1 MKKRILL
8 LLSFSL
14 LFFSLSTAQ
23 ITSTFDTDADGWIF
37 LNSATPITPN
47 HSTTGGNPTGFI
59 SVAYSASVGTS
70 TQSWIAPAKF
80 LGSQVL
86 RSMDMNLLFDLQQ
99 SQAGTSSNVNGD
111 VRIESGSTI
120 IVYSLPTKPAVAPL
134 WSSYSLKLDETQGWR
149 VGSTTGPFATR
160 TQIIAILS
168 NITAIEI
175 RGTYA
180 TNAAYTSGIDNVI
193 LEQRTLSPSPTIA
206 SFTPTSG
213 EPGTALTIIGT
224 NFDTTPTNNAVYFG
238 SIAGTITSASA
249 TQLSVTIPIGALS
262 GPITVINK
270 TTGTSKRSEKPFNP
284 TFTEGGR
291 IIPASLK
298 PRFDILLGTTPGND
312 LNGLVAADLDG
323 DGWND
328 LLVTE
333 SLPATVSIFRNL
345 GSGGNLSAASFAPK
359 ILLASSGAGNGLF
372 TFDLDGDGK
381 LDVVSTNAS
390 SFTTYRN
397 TSTPGN
403 LSFEPVELWPNPIVG
418 ITSDVVDV
426 DGDGHLDL
434 IGQHYNGSVAG
445 DFWIAL
451 NISSP
456 GNIEFGASITY
467 FGGSLLDAGS
477 GVTSGDLDNDGK
489 PDLIVRHWFGGNFSI
504 IKNNSTPGNISLD
517 TPIRFTIGSYGN
529 INIADFNGDGKNDI
543 AWKDGS
549 GNNDIRIRINT
560 NSGGALA
567 ATDFATEVILD
578 SELTNYGGMSVADV
592 NGDGKPDII
601 AADAADVGV
610 FENNYSGG
618 AFDANAFVSA
628 YQLQGYSAA
637 TYPFSPVVADL
648 NGDKKPEL
656 ILGYTNS
663 SPTRI
668 SIFENKN
675 VPAPVISLNT
685 VSPLSAPVGSTVT
698 ITGNNFS
705 TNTTDNEVWFGDVR
719 ATVLT
724 ASATQLTVTVPAG
737 AAYAPVSVRKGEL
750 SSSYHLPFS
759 TSFSSGVTFNATHF
773 APPITYTLAGADY
786 DIEVGDLDLDGKPD
800 VIADGTGQIP
810 RLFQNTH
817 ASGAIS
823 GTSLTTAGAVAN
835 SAANAKL
842 VDVDGDGKL
851 DIVGGSGR
859 TFPNQSTVG
868 SILFGTEINA
878 ISGDNVT
885 FGDLNQDGKTDLAS
899 AAFSSGSAQ
908 LILQENRSNV
918 GTFVS
923 SGAFGTFSTSI
934 VYTKASRGGDVTIA
948 DFDNDG
954 FNDVVSLNPFTDN
967 MSIFRNS
974 QKYRVST
981 TMFDPR
987 VEIAVGDNPLRSYPA
1002 DFDKDG
1008 KIDLLVTHWTGTS
1021 TTLLIVF
1028 HNTSTVGTISFN
1040 RIDIT
1045 NPSTVTIATV
1055 ADLDGDSK
1063 PEILTT
1069 SESGNRFSIFKNV
1082 HTTGALSTAS
1092 FAAPFNTTVTA
1103 PRGIATGDLNLDGKP
1118 EIILTR
1124 AAGLLLVYEN
1134 LVTSIPI
1141 VPPTIT
1147 SFTPTSAP
1155 AGSSITITGTD
1166 FDALATNNIVYFG
1179 TVKAVVTAATST
1191 QLTVTVPS
1199 GAGYGRINVLNKTN
1213 GRASLSPKAFTPTFD
1228 GGGRIIP
1235 ASFKPKFDIPTILIE
1250 SVSAAD
1256 VDGDGWIDLAVTN
1269 DFTDRVIDIYPNLG
1283 AGGTLSPA
1291 SFATKVSIGYS
1302 GVSSNGSGLWF
1313 SDLDGD
1319 GKLDA
1324 ITSAATVGFVGVFVT
1339 FRNTSTPGSI
1349 SFEAPEYWQGASDES
1364 PIAYIGDL
1372 DGDGR
1377 PEMVSGEGAIPG
1389 GFWFNQN
1396 LSTPGNIEFGS
1407 WVAPFPLAVINGFS
1421 GATAADL
1428 NGDGKPELIVSN
1440 GQGQAIDVLQNVSTP
1455 GAPAF
1460 TAAFQF
1466 STNQYTYN
1474 SMVVTDMNLDGKN
1487 DLLYKVSGEVG
1498 FHIRL
1503 NTDTDGTLTAADF
1516 AADLIFTGD
1525 LSGGIQYSA
1534 GISIADMNG
1543 DGKPDIVANDNTDFG
1558 VFENVFSGG
1567 VFDLNS
1573 LVPAY
1578 QYEAPGINTA
1588 PTPPIAVD
1596 LNGDGRPE
1604 IFAGITNAGTPDK
1617 FTIYENVNSSA
1628 PLISVNTVSPLSG
1641 PVGSTVTI
1649 TGSNFSTVTT
1659 ENMVWFGSVKATV
1672 LTATATEITVTVPPG
1687 AGYAAVSVT
1696 KNELTSKYHLPFQ
1709 TTFSSGVTLNN
1720 THFAAPVEFTLAG
1733 ADYDLDIGDLDNDGR
1748 PDIVAE
1754 GGTAATTRFRNTHTS
1769 ASITTAS
1776 LTDNG
1781 VSAGIRFPRLQD
1793 LDGDGKLDLIGVN
1806 TLSKNSSTTG
1816 NISFLANVPLSG
1828 VDGFGIADFGD
1839 VNRDGKTDVLVVE
1852 QSLAANV
1859 VENQSAKLVG
1869 NFTTGTFASFVR
1881 SFVTRATSR
1890 GSLVVVDF
1898 DNDGYTDM
1906 ITTNPT
1912 LDNVSIYKNAKRPR
1926 ANATSFEASV
1936 ELSVGDNP
1944 QRIYTSDFDRDGKL
1958 DVLVLHGA
1966 GTTSTLLTIF
1976 QNTSTVGSISFNR
1989 IDLTNPS
1996 ATTVA
2001 TVADLDGDGK
2011 PEIITT
2017 SESGN
2022 RFSILKN
2029 IHASGSLT
2037 AASFAAPFNT
2047 TVTAPRGITTGDLN
2061 LDGKPEIIL
2070 TRAAGLL
2077 VVYENLIPSIPPPT
2091 ITSFTPTSGP
2101 IGITV
2106 TINGINFDTTPSNNT
2121 VQFNGTIAVVTA
2133 STATSIT
2140 TSVPSGATTGTIT
2153 VTVAG
2158 NTATSATNFT
2168 VTASPV
2174 ITITTQ
2180 PSDFIACVG
2189 QTATFT
2195 TEATG
2200 TTNIVYQWQFSPD
2213 GIVPYTDIANGGG
2226 FANASTATLSVN
2238 TTGNFGAGFY
2248 RAKINGDL
2256 ASTIFS
2262 DAVQLTVNV
2271 TPASPIIANA
2281 SRCGAGTVVLTA
2293 SGGVDGNYRWY
2304 ENSTGSSS
2312 IIGQTA
2318 STFTTPVLTVN
2329 TTYYVS
2335 LVNGACE
2342 TTLVPVVATI
2352 NSIPAQ
2358 PLIQFTGNSDF
2369 CIGETLTLNA
2379 PLAAAYLWSTGA
2391 TTQSI
2396 DVSTAGSFTVSITD
2410 TNGCTSVLSQPVVTT
2425 LRNCN
2430 NQPPAIDT
2438 TPLSTQVGST
2448 LTFNLL
2454 SLLTDPDGNLD
2465 LSTLQIIAQPESGA
2479 IATIENG
2486 NLQINY
2492 ANITF
2497 TGTDRLIL
2505 QVCDLEGSCTQQTLE
2520 IEVIGDVEIF
2530 NAVSPNGD
2538 GLNDVFIIQFINS
2551 IPETVSNKVTI
2562 YNRWGDEVF
2571 SIADYDN
2578 DQKVFK
2584 GLTNSGK
2591 ELPTGTYFYKIEFN
2605 SGRSGKNGY
2614 LYLKR

>member
-1 MKKRILL
+1 MKKTVF
-8 LLSFSL
+8 LLSFITAAFAVS
-14 LFFSLSTAQ
+14 AQ
-23 ITSTFDTDADGWIF
+23 ITSTFDTDADGWTF
-37 LNSATPITPN
+37 LNGATPLTVN
-47 HSTTGGNPTGFI
+47 HNGTNGNPGGYVAVNYSSNTG
-59 SVAYSASVGTS
+59 SNQYWV
-70 TQSWIAPAKF
+70 APAKF

-86 RSMDMNLLFDLQQ
+86 RSMEMNLRFDLQQ
-99 SQAGTSSNVNGD
+99 SQAGTNSNANGD
-111 VRIESGSTI
+111 VRIESSSI
-120 IVYSLPTKPAVAPL
+120 RLVYSLPVKPAVAPG

-149 VGSTTGPFATR
+149 LNNTTGAFATR
-160 TQIIAILS
+160 TQIIAVLS

-180 TNAAYTSGIDNVI
+180 TNATYSSGIDNVV
-193 LEQRTLSPSPTIA
+193 LEQRTLSVSPTIT

-213 EPGTALTIIGT
+213 EPGTVLTITGT
-224 NFDTTPTNNAVYFG
+224 DFDTTPTNNAVYFG

-249 TQLSVTIPIGALS
+249 TQLSVTIPIGAPHDL
-262 GPITVINK
+262 ITVINK
-270 TTGTSKRSEKPFNP
+270 VTGVSKRSEKPFNP

-291 IIPASLK
+291 IIPASFK
-298 PRFDILLGTTPGND
+298 PRFDILLDPTAGND
-312 LNGLVAADLDG
+312 LHGLAAADLDG

-333 SLPATVSIFRNL
+333 SSLASVSIFRNL
-345 GSGGNLSAASFAPK
+345 GSGGNLSAASFATKFP
-359 ILLASSGAGNGLF
+359 LAGSGAVNGLF

-390 SFTTYRN
+390 NFTTYRN

-403 LSFEPVELWPNPIVG
+403 LSFEPVEFWQNPIVG
-418 ITSDVVDV
+418 IISDIVDV
-426 DGDGHLDL
+426 DGDGRPDL

-456 GNIEFGASITY
+456 GNIEFGGSVTY
-467 FGGSLLDAGS
+467 FGGTLLDAGS

-489 PDLIVRHWFGGNFSI
+489 PDLIVKHSFGGNFSI

-529 INIADFNGDGKNDI
+529 INISDFNGDGKNDI

-549 GNNDIRIRINT
+549 GNNDVRIRINS
-560 NSGGALA
+560 NSGGALD
-567 ATDFATEVILD
+567 ATDFATEIILD

-601 AADAADVGV
+601 ATDAADVGV

-618 AFDANAFVSA
+618 VFDTNAFVSA
-628 YQLQGYSAA
+628 FQLQGFSAA
-637 TYPFSPVVADL
+637 TYPFSPVVIDL

-663 SPTRI
+663 SPKRI

-685 VSPLSAPVGSTVT
+685 VSPLSAPVGSTIT

-773 APPITYTLAGADY
+773 APPITYTLTGADY

-823 GTSLTTAGAVAN
+823 GASLTTAGALAN
-835 SAANAKL
+835 SATNAIL

-851 DIVGGSGR
+851 DIVGASGR

-868 SILFGTEINA
+868 SILFGTEINTV
-878 ISGDNVT
+878 SGDNVT
-885 FGDLNQDGKTDLAS
+885 FGDLNGDGKTDLA
-899 AAFSSGSAQ
+899 AASFSSASAQ
-908 LILQENRSNV
+908 LLLLENRSSV
-918 GTFVS
+918 GTFVN
-923 SGAFGTFSTSI
+923 SGAFGTFSSNI

-954 FNDVVSLNPFTDN
+954 FSDVVSLNPFTDN
-967 MSIFRNS
+967 LSIFRNA
-974 QKYRVST
+974 QKFRVST
-981 TMFDPR
+981 MLFDPR
-987 VEIAVGDNPLRSYPA
+987 VDIAVGDNPLRSYPA
-1002 DFDKDG
+1002 DFDRDG

-1028 HNTSTVGTISFN
+1028 QNTSTVGNISFN

-1055 ADLDGDSK
+1055 ADLDGDGK

-1069 SESGNRFSIFKNV
+1069 SESGNRFSIFKNL
-1082 HTTGALSTAS
+1082 HTTGALTTAS

-1103 PRGIATGDLNLDGKP
+1103 PRGITTGDLNLDGKP

-1124 AAGLLLVYEN
+1124 AAGLLVVYEN
-1134 LVTSIPI
+1134 LVSSIPI
-1141 VPPTIT
+1141 APPAIT
-1147 SFTPTSAP
+1147 SFTPTSGP

-1166 FDALATNNIVYFG
+1166 FDALAINNIVYFG
-1179 TVKAVVTAATST
+1179 AVKAVVTAATST

-1199 GAGYGRINVLNKTN
+1199 GAGYGRINILNKTN

-1235 ASFKPKFDIPTILIE
+1235 ASFKPKFDIPTIQIE

-1269 DFTDRVIDIYPNLG
+1269 DFTDRVIDIYRNLG

-1324 ITSAATVGFVGVFVT
+1324 ITSTATVGFVGVFVT

-1364 PIAYIGDL
+1364 PIAFIGDL

-1407 WVAPFPLAVINGFS
+1407 WVAPLPLAVINGFS

-1440 GQGQAIDVLQNVSTP
+1440 GQGQVIDVLQNASTP

-1474 SMVVTDMNLDGKN
+1474 SMEVADMNLDGKN

-1578 QYEAPGINTA
+1578 QYEAPGLNTA
-1588 PTPPIAVD
+1588 PTQPIAVD
-1596 LNGDGRPE
+1596 LNGDGKPE
-1604 IFAGITNAGTPDK
+1604 IFAGITNAAGPDV
-1617 FTIYENVNSSA
+1617 FTIYENVNISA
-1628 PLISVNTVSPLSG
+1628 PVISLNTVSPLSA
-1641 PVGSTVTI
+1641 PIGSTVTI

-1659 ENMVWFGSVKATV
+1659 ENTVQFGSVKATV
-1672 LTATATEITVTVPPG
+1672 LTATATELTVAVPAG

-1696 KNELTSKYHLPFQ
+1696 KNQLTSKYHLPFQ
-1709 TTFSSGVTLNN
+1709 TTFSSGVTFNN
-1720 THFAAPVEFTLAG
+1720 THFATPVEFTLAG
-1733 ADYDLDIGDLDNDGR
+1733 ADYDLEIGDLDNDGL

-1769 ASITTAS
+1769 GSITTGS
-1776 LTDNG
+1776 LTNNG
-1781 VSAGIRFPRLQD
+1781 VSANIPFPRLQD
-1793 LDGDGKLDLIGVN
+1793 LDGDGKLDLVGVN
-1806 TLSKNSSTTG
+1806 TVSKNSSTIG
-1816 NISFLANVPLSG
+1816 NISFLANIPLSG

-1839 VNRDGKTDVLVVE
+1839 VNRDGKTDVFVVE
-1852 QSLAANV
+1852 QSLAANI
-1859 VENQSAKLVG
+1859 VENQSANLVG
-1869 NFTTGTFASFVR
+1869 NFTTGTFASFMR

-1890 GSLVVVDF
+1890 GSLVVADF

-1912 LDNVSIYKNAKRPR
+1912 LDNISIYENSKRPR
-1926 ANATSFEASV
+1926 ARATSFEVSV

-1944 QRIYTSDFDRDGKL
+1944 QRIYTGDFDRDGKL
-1958 DVLVLHGA
+1958 DVLIQHGA
-1966 GTTSTLLTIF
+1966 GTTPTLLILF
-1976 QNTSTVGSISFNR
+1976 QNTSTVGNISFTR

-1996 ATTVA
+1996 ATTTA
-2001 TVADLDGDGK
+2001 TIADLDGDGK

-2017 SESGN
+2017 TESGN
-2022 RFSILKN
+2022 RFSIFKN
-2029 IHASGSLT
+2029 VHNSGALT
-2037 AASFAAPFNT
+2037 ATSFATPFNT

-2077 VVYENLIPSIPPPT
+2077 VVYENLIPTVSIS
-2091 ITSFTPTSGP
+2091 ITSQP
-2101 IGITV
+2101 IPSTVCDGITSS
-2106 TINGINFDTTPSNNT
+2106 FS
-2121 VQFNGTIAVVTA
+2121 
-2133 STATSIT
+2133 
-2140 TSVPSGATTGTIT
+2140 
-2153 VTVAG
+2153 TVASG
-2158 NTATSATNFT
+2158 TS
-2168 VTASPV
+2168 
-2174 ITITTQ
+2174 
-2180 PSDFIACVG
+2180 
-2189 QTATFT
+2189 
-2195 TEATG
+2195 
-2200 TTNIVYQWQFSPD
+2200 NIIYQWQYSTTFV
-2213 GIVPYTDIANGGG
+2213 GTYIDINNGGG
-2226 FANASTATLSVN
+2226 YSNVTTNSLSVN

-2248 RAKINGDL
+2248 RCRISGDL
-2256 ASTIFS
+2256 AAMVFSNAVELTIN
-2262 DAVQLTVNV
+2262 AIPVAPTVTNG
-2271 TPASPIIANA
+2271 AS
-2281 SRCGAGTVVLTA
+2281 CGAGSVTLVA
-2293 SGGVDGNYRWY
+2293 SGGVNGEYRWY
-2304 ENSTGSSS
+2304 TAATGGTAIAGEVNNSYVTPAISL
-2312 IIGQTA
+2312 
-2318 STFTTPVLTVN
+2318 TTPYFVSINNGLCESIRTPVTATVN
-2329 TTYYVS
+2329 SLPAIPTITSNITVIANAVTICSTT
-2335 LVNGACE
+2335 A
-2342 TTLVPVVATI
+2342 
-2352 NSIPAQ
+2352 
-2358 PLIQFTGNSDF
+2358 
-2369 CIGETLTLNA
+2369 LTLSA
-2379 PLAAAYLWSTGA
+2379 PNGFASYSWSNGA
-2391 TTQSI
+2391 TTSQI
-2396 DVSTAGSFTVSITD
+2396 NISTSGSYSVMVTDGSGCSSPASEVITATVVPAPCNNSAPVISNTALNTTIGNTVSID
-2410 TNGCTSVLSQPVVTT
+2410 LSNLISDAENNLVLSSLIIVQQPT
-2425 LRNCN
+2425 
-2430 NQPPAIDT
+2430 
-2438 TPLSTQVGST
+2438 
-2448 LTFNLL
+2448 
-2454 SLLTDPDGNLD
+2454 
-2465 LSTLQIIAQPESGA
+2465 SGA
-2479 IATIENG
+2479 QASLNG
-2486 NLQINY
+2486 TTLQINY
-2492 ANITF
+2492 AGNSF
-2497 TGTDRLIL
+2497 TGIDVISIR
-2505 QVCDLEGSCTQQTLE
+2505 VCDVFGECTTQQLQINVIGE
-2520 IEVIGDVEIF
+2520 IEIYNG
-2530 NAVSPNGD
+2530 VSHNND
-2538 GLNDVFIIQFINS
+2538 GRNDFFKIDNIDLLE
-2551 IPETVSNKVTI
+2551 PENTVTI
-2562 YNRWGDEVF
+2562 YNRWG
-2571 SIADYDN
+2571 S
-2578 DQKVFK
+2578 KVFEVVNYNPENAFR
-2584 GLTNSGK
+2584 GVTENGN
-2591 ELPTGTYFYKIEFN
+2591 ELPSGTYFYKIFLKSTEET
-2605 SGRSGKNGY
+2605 KIGY
-2614 LYLKR
+2614 LVLKK